1 MAEEAA
7 KKMAQMGVSD
17 GSSKSGGKKGQEVPP
32 QPLELDPPPSYIQSR
47 IELFDKLKAEYDAMV
62 AGMNATL
69 PQIESYYELC
79 PVINRQN

>member
-1 MAEEAA
+1 M
-7 KKMAQMGVSD
+7 Q
-17 GSSKSGGKKGQEVPP
+17 
-32 QPLELDPPPSYIQSR
+32 LDPPPSYIQSR

>member
-1 MAEEAA
+1 MSTTSVACTILLPSIL
-7 KKMAQMGVSD
+7 MQ
-17 GSSKSGGKKGQEVPP
+17 
-32 QPLELDPPPSYIQSR
+32 LDPPPSYIQSR

-69 PQIESYYELC
+69 LQIESYYELC

>member
-1 MAEEAA
+1 MSTISVACTILLPSIL
-7 KKMAQMGVSD
+7 MQ
-17 GSSKSGGKKGQEVPP
+17 
-32 QPLELDPPPSYIQSR
+32 LDPPPSYIQSR